1 MSVKNILEHRNSV
14 RHYDPDYKISPELL
28 ASFIESASKSPNG
41 NNVQAVRYLIIDDPQ
56 IQKSLL
62 PIAYNQQQVADA
74 SAVLVMLGDYKA
86 FQDDNIIQI
95 HEEGFQAGYFDESL
109 RDYLANAA
117 IGYYASKSEE
127 DLRMELTR
135 DVSLAAMSFVLLAN
149 EAGLDT
155 ITMSGY
161 DSRQLKAT
169 LNISE
174 RYLDV
179 MLIAIGKG
187 IKAGHRTVRHEV
199 NKVIYRNK
207 LT

>member
-74 SAVLVMLGDYKA
+74 SAVLVLLGDYKA

-95 HEEGFQAGYFDESL
+95 HEEGFQASYFDESL
-109 RDYLANAA
+109 RDFLANAA
-117 IGYYASKSEE
+117 IGYYASKSDE

-135 DVSLAAMSFVLLAN
+135 DVSLAAMSLVLLAN

>member
-14 RHYDPDYKISPELL
+14 RHYDPNYKISPELL

-86 FQDDNIIQI
+86 FQDDNIIKI

-127 DLRMELTR
+127 GLRMELTR
-135 DVSLAAMSFVLLAN
+135 DVSLAAMSLVLLAN

-161 DSRQLKAT
+161 DSGQLKVT

>member
-74 SAVLVMLGDYKA
+74 SAVLVMLGDYNA
-86 FQDDNIIQI
+86 FQDDDIIQI
-95 HEEGFQAGYFDESL
+95 HEEGFQSGYFDESL

-117 IGYYASKSEE
+117 IGYYASKSDE

-135 DVSLAAMSFVLLAN
+135 DVSLAAMSLVLLVN

-161 DSRQLKAT
+161 DSRQLKET

-199 NKVIYRNK
+199 SKVIYRNI

>member
-62 PIAYNQQQVADA
+62 PIAFNQQQVADA

-117 IGYYASKSEE
+117 IGYYASKSDE

-135 DVSLAAMSFVLLAN
+135 DVSLAAMSLVLLVN

-161 DSRQLKAT
+161 DSRQLKET

-199 NKVIYRNK
+199 SKVIYRNI

>member
-1 MSVKNILEHRNSV
+1 
-14 RHYDPDYKISPELL
+14 
-28 ASFIESASKSPNG
+28 
-41 NNVQAVRYLIIDDPQ
+41 
-56 IQKSLL
+56 
-62 PIAYNQQQVADA
+62 
-74 SAVLVMLGDYKA
+74 
-86 FQDDNIIQI
+86 
-95 HEEGFQAGYFDESL
+95 
-109 RDYLANAA
+109 
-117 IGYYASKSEE
+117 
-127 DLRMELTR
+127 MELTR

-161 DSRQLKAT
+161 DSRQLKAI

>member
-62 PIAYNQQQVADA
+62 PIAYNQQQVVDA

-117 IGYYASKSEE
+117 IGYYASKSDE

-135 DVSLAAMSFVLLAN
+135 DVSLAAMSLVLLAN

-161 DSRQLKAT
+161 DSRQLKET
-169 LNISE
+169 LDISE